1 MKLKEVCTET
11 GLSRKTIRLY
21 EEKGLLV
28 PHKEYRNGREYREYT
43 QDDIRRLKVI
53 ALLRRAW
60 FTMEEIRQM
69 QENPETI
76 QEIFPQYR
84 LWLQQQKQDLDGLI
98 AVADTIE
105 ISHVEDI
112 DQLTAEMSAAAERL
126 PLPRWDIEPRFRY
139 LDELEKEVRTMSKQ
153 NNKPDNMTAF
163 RQTVLVMDQDK
174 VNNQAITFDRFR
186 ELESGDLWRE
196 TAAVQKE
203 EQLSRPLKI
212 ISFAGGVLLV
222 IGLLG
227 YVVIYLSRMMG
238 TMPSSSYYVMFTPT
252 QLVFAISFVLGVL
265 LYGGVRGYAA
275 WKDRQAWI
283 QRMRQRDL
291 EKARKRVEDT
301 E

>member
-1 MKLKEVCTET
+1 MKLKEVCAET

-28 PHKEYRNGREYREYT
+28 PQKEYRNGREYREYSPE
-43 QDDIRRLKVI
+43 DIRKLKVI

-69 QENPETI
+69 QEDPDSI
-76 QEIFPQYR
+76 QDIFPQYR
-84 LWLQQQKQDLDGLI
+84 RWLRQQKQDLDTLI
-98 AVADTIE
+98 AVAETIE
-105 ISHVEDI
+105 VSQVEDI
-112 DQLTAEMSAAAERL
+112 DQLTEEMSAAAEKL
-126 PLPRWDIEPRFRY
+126 PLPQWDIQPRFKY

-153 NNKPDNMTAF
+153 HNKPDEMTTF

-186 ELESGDLWRE
+186 EIESGDLWRE

-203 EQLSRPLKI
+203 EQLSGPLKVL
-212 ISFAGGVLLV
+212 SFVGGILLV
-222 IGLLG
+222 AGLLG
-227 YVVIYLSRMMG
+227 FVVIYLSRMLG
-238 TMPSSSYYVMFTPT
+238 LFSVSSELPAA
-252 QLVFAISFVLGVL
+252 AIIAIVAFLLGVI

-283 QRMRQRDL
+283 ERMRQQDL
-291 EKARKRVEDT
+291 EKAQKSTEDA